1 MKKRLTFSHEY
12 NARNNPKLQN
22 VLSALGLEGIG
33 LYWCLIEQ
41 LYEQGGKIPI
51 NQCNCIAFALHLDY
65 NCIERI
71 INDFGLFETDGQYF
85 WSNKVLDTINQQ
97 VNLSEKRKSA
107 SQKRWQKDTVDA
119 NAMQLDCNCILEK
132 ERSKEKEDIYNNINN
147 NISLQTNN
155 NKEKKANKKKK
166 VFTQSEQQFEDFR
179 QHYPGIK
186 RGFQIEFDNFKKKH
200 PNWQDILPLL
210 IPAVDRL
217 IAYSERC
224 RARGQFV
231 AEYPHL
237 QTWLN
242 QSRWEIEYPEV
253 TEQQQNPTN
262 YGTSTLSDYD
272 RRQEEFRQHIIDKLS
287 SPDDDEPDLSDIL

>member
-1 MKKRLTFSHEY
+1 MKKDSFPFNLKWCNALLSQPNEVRLEVYDAIMNYALSGETAELSPIASMAFSFIKEEMDKDRTNIEDLVVKRR
-12 NARNNPKLQN
+12 NA
-22 VLSALGLEGIG
+22 AL
-33 LYWCLIEQ
+33 
-41 LYEQGGKIPI
+41 
-51 NQCNCIAFALHLDY
+51 
-65 NCIERI
+65 
-71 INDFGLFETDGQYF
+71 T
-85 WSNKVLDTINQQ
+85 
-97 VNLSEKRKSA
+97 
-107 SQKRWQKDTVDA
+107 RWQKKKAEPNNTTDA
-119 NAMQLDCNCILEK
+119 NAYFAMQNDAKNANDANAYFAYTCIDLEK

-147 NISLQTNN
+147 NISLQVNN

-179 QHYPGIK
+179 LHYPGIK

-200 PNWQDILPLL
+200 PNWQDVLPLL
-210 IPAVDRL
+210 IPPVDRL
-217 IAYSERC
+217 IAYSEKC

-253 TEQQQNPTN
+253 TDQLNSTN

-272 RRQEEFRQHIIDKLS
+272 RRQEEFRQHIVDKLS
-287 SPDDDEPDLSDIL
+287 SPDDDEPDLSNIL

>member
-1 MKKRLTFSHEY
+1 MKKDSFTFNLKWCNALLSQPNEVRLEVYDAIMNYALSSKTAELSPIASMAFSFIKEEMDKDRTNIEY
-12 NARNNPKLQN
+12 
-22 VLSALGLEGIG
+22 LGL
-33 LYWCLIEQ
+33 
-41 LYEQGGKIPI
+41 KRR
-51 NQCNCIAFALHLDY
+51 NAAL
-65 NCIERI
+65 
-71 INDFGLFETDGQYF
+71 T
-85 WSNKVLDTINQQ
+85 
-97 VNLSEKRKSA
+97 
-107 SQKRWQKDTVDA
+107 RWQRKKAEPNKTTDA
-119 NAMQLDCNCILEK
+119 NAYFAMQNDAKNANDANAYFAYTCINQEK
-132 ERSKEKEDIYNNINN
+132 ERNKEKEDIYNNINN
-147 NISLQTNN
+147 NISLQTNIT

-166 VFTQSEQQFEDFR
+166 VFTQSEQKFEDFR
-179 QHYPGIK
+179 LHYPGIK

-253 TEQQQNPTN
+253 TEQQNPNN

>member
-1 MKKRLTFSHEY
+1 MKKDSFTFNLKWCNALLSQPNEVRLEVYDAIMNYALSGETAELSPIASMAFSFIKEEMDKDRTNIEDLVVKRR
-12 NARNNPKLQN
+12 NA
-22 VLSALGLEGIG
+22 ALM
-33 LYWCLIEQ
+33 
-41 LYEQGGKIPI
+41 
-51 NQCNCIAFALHLDY
+51 
-65 NCIERI
+65 
-71 INDFGLFETDGQYF
+71 
-85 WSNKVLDTINQQ
+85 
-97 VNLSEKRKSA
+97 
-107 SQKRWQKDTVDA
+107 RWQKKKTEPNKTTDA
-119 NAMQLDCNCILEK
+119 NAYFAMQTDAKNANDANAYFAYTCIDLEK
-132 ERSKEKEDIYNNINN
+132 ESSKEKEDIYNNINN
-147 NISLQTNN
+147 NISLQTNIT

-186 RGFQIEFDNFKKKH
+186 RGFQIEFDNFRKKH

-253 TEQQQNPTN
+253 TEQQNSSN

>member
-1 MKKRLTFSHEY
+1 MKKDSFPFNLKWCNALLSQPNEVRLEVYDAIMNYALSGETAELSPIASMAFTFIKGEMDCNIEAY
-12 NARNNPKLQN
+12 KKA
-22 VLSALGLEGIG
+22 
-33 LYWCLIEQ
+33 IEQ
-41 LYEQGGKIPI
+41 RRSAVNSRWAKYKAEQPQQDNCEPYDRIRNDTKNTTVYEKYDRIRP
-51 NQCNCIAFALHLDY
+51 Y
-65 NCIERI
+65 NSY
-71 INDFGLFETDGQYF
+71 D
-85 WSNKVLDTINQQ
+85 
-97 VNLSEKRKSA
+97 
-107 SQKRWQKDTVDA
+107 
-119 NAMQLDCNCILEK
+119 LEK

-147 NISLQTNN
+147 NISLQTNIT

-231 AEYPHL
+231 TEYPHL

-253 TEQQQNPTN
+253 AEQQNPNN

-287 SPDDDEPDLSDIL
+287 SPGDDEPDLSDIL

>member
-1 MKKRLTFSHEY
+1 MKKDSFTFNLKWCNALLSQPNEVRLEVYDAIMNYALSGSIVEMSPLAKMAFSFIKEEMDKDRT
-12 NARNNPKLQN
+12 NIED
-22 VLSALGLEGIG
+22 LGL
-33 LYWCLIEQ
+33 
-41 LYEQGGKIPI
+41 KRR
-51 NQCNCIAFALHLDY
+51 NAAL
-65 NCIERI
+65 
-71 INDFGLFETDGQYF
+71 
-85 WSNKVLDTINQQ
+85 
-97 VNLSEKRKSA
+97 A
-107 SQKRWQKDTVDA
+107 RWQKKKAEPNNTTDA
-119 NAMQLDCNCILEK
+119 NAYFAMQNDAKNANDANAYFAYTCIDLEK

-147 NISLQTNN
+147 NISLQTNIT

-166 VFTQSEQQFEDFR
+166 VFTKSEQQFEDFR

-253 TEQQQNPTN
+253 TEQQNSTN

>member
-1 MKKRLTFSHEY
+1 MKKDSFPFNLKWCNALLSQPNEVRLEVYDAIMNYALSGETAELSPIASMAFSFIKEEMDKDRT
-12 NARNNPKLQN
+12 NIED
-22 VLSALGLEGIG
+22 LGLKRRNAA
-33 LYWCLIEQ
+33 LI
-41 LYEQGGKIPI
+41 
-51 NQCNCIAFALHLDY
+51 
-65 NCIERI
+65 
-71 INDFGLFETDGQYF
+71 
-85 WSNKVLDTINQQ
+85 
-97 VNLSEKRKSA
+97 
-107 SQKRWQKDTVDA
+107 RWQKKKAEPNNTTDA
-119 NAMQLDCNCILEK
+119 NAYFAMQNDAKNANDANAYFAYTCINQEK

-147 NISLQTNN
+147 NISLQTNIT

-166 VFTQSEQQFEDFR
+166 VFTKSEQQFEDFR
-179 QHYPGIK
+179 LKYPGIK
-186 RGFQIEFDNFKKKH
+186 RGFQIEFDNFRKKH

-217 IAYSERC
+217 IAYSEKC

-253 TEQQQNPTN
+253 TEQQNPTN

>member
-1 MKKRLTFSHEY
+1 MKKDSFPFNLKWCNALLSQPNDLRLEIYDAIMTYALSGSIVEMSPLAKMAFSFIKEEMDS
-12 NARNNPKLQN
+12 NIEARNR
-22 VLSALGLEGIG
+22 A
-33 LYWCLIEQ
+33 IEQ
-41 LYEQGGKIPI
+41 RRSAVNSRWAKHKAEQTQQDNCEPYDRIRNDTKNTDVYEKYDRIQGIRS
-51 NQCNCIAFALHLDY
+51 Y
-65 NCIERI
+65 NSY
-71 INDFGLFETDGQYF
+71 D
-85 WSNKVLDTINQQ
+85 
-97 VNLSEKRKSA
+97 
-107 SQKRWQKDTVDA
+107 
-119 NAMQLDCNCILEK
+119 LEK
-132 ERSKEKEDIYNNINN
+132 ERTKEKEDIYNNINN
-147 NISLQTNN
+147 NISLQINSN

-166 VFTQSEQQFEDFR
+166 VFTESEQQFEDFR

-253 TEQQQNPTN
+253 TDQQNPTN

-287 SPDDDEPDLSDIL
+287 SPDYDEPDLSDIL

>member
-1 MKKRLTFSHEY
+1 MKHKDTFFFKVSWCSTLLKCPANIRLEVLDAVMSYSLYGKYDKISDLAEIIFNPIKEEISDIRAKNEAIVEKRRRAINLRWQREKEQKQTDNNGTNDTNEY
-12 NARNNPKLQN
+12 TCIHMNTN
-22 VLSALGLEGIG
+22 E
-33 LYWCLIEQ
+33 YTC
-41 LYEQGGKIPI
+41 I
-51 NQCNCIAFALHLDY
+51 NQ
-65 NCIERI
+65 
-71 INDFGLFETDGQYF
+71 
-85 WSNKVLDTINQQ
+85 
-97 VNLSEKRKSA
+97 
-107 SQKRWQKDTVDA
+107 
-119 NAMQLDCNCILEK
+119 EK
-132 ERSKEKEDIYNNINN
+132 ESNKEKEDIYNNINN
-147 NISLQTNN
+147 NILLTNN
-155 NKEKKANKKKK
+155 INKEKKANKKKK

-253 TEQQQNPTN
+253 TEPQNSTN

>member
-1 MKKRLTFSHEY
+1 MNYALSGETAELSPIASMAFTFIKDDMDKDRT
-12 NARNNPKLQN
+12 N
-22 VLSALGLEGIG
+22 
-33 LYWCLIEQ
+33 IED
-41 LYEQGGKIPI
+41 L
-51 NQCNCIAFALHLDY
+51 
-65 NCIERI
+65 
-71 INDFGLFETDGQYF
+71 
-85 WSNKVLDTINQQ
+85 V
-97 VNLSEKRKSA
+97 EKRRNA
-107 SQKRWQKDTVDA
+107 ALTRWQKKKAEPNKTTDA
-119 NAMQLDCNCILEK
+119 NAYFAMQTDAKNANDANAYFAYTCIDLEK

-166 VFTQSEQQFEDFR
+166 VFTKSEQQFEDFR
-179 QHYPGIK
+179 LHYPGIK

-253 TEQQQNPTN
+253 TEQLNSTN

>member
-1 MKKRLTFSHEY
+1 MIKDSFPFNLKWCNALLSQPADLRLEIYDAIMTYALSGSIVEMSPLAKMAFSFIKEEMDCNIEVHKK
-12 NARNNPKLQN
+12 A
-22 VLSALGLEGIG
+22 
-33 LYWCLIEQ
+33 IEQ
-41 LYEQGGKIPI
+41 RRSAVNSRWAKHKAERLQQDNCEPYDRIRNDTKNTTVYEKYDRIQGVRP
-51 NQCNCIAFALHLDY
+51 Y
-65 NCIERI
+65 NSY
-71 INDFGLFETDGQYF
+71 D
-85 WSNKVLDTINQQ
+85 
-97 VNLSEKRKSA
+97 
-107 SQKRWQKDTVDA
+107 
-119 NAMQLDCNCILEK
+119 LEK
-132 ERSKEKEDIYNNINN
+132 ERTKEKEDIYNINN
-147 NISLQTNN
+147 NNILQTNIT

-166 VFTQSEQQFEDFR
+166 VFTKSEQQFEDFR
-179 QHYPGIK
+179 LHYPGIK

-217 IAYSERC
+217 IAYSEKC

-253 TEQQQNPTN
+253 TDQQQNPTN

>member
-1 MKKRLTFSHEY
+1 MKKDSFPFNLKWCNALLSQPNEVRLEVYDAIMNYALSGETAELSPIASMAFSFIKEEMDKDRTNIEDLVVKRR
-12 NARNNPKLQN
+12 NA
-22 VLSALGLEGIG
+22 AL
-33 LYWCLIEQ
+33 
-41 LYEQGGKIPI
+41 
-51 NQCNCIAFALHLDY
+51 
-65 NCIERI
+65 
-71 INDFGLFETDGQYF
+71 T
-85 WSNKVLDTINQQ
+85 
-97 VNLSEKRKSA
+97 
-107 SQKRWQKDTVDA
+107 RWQKKKAEPNNTTDA
-119 NAMQLDCNCILEK
+119 NAYFAMQNDAKNANDANAYFAYTCIDLEK

-147 NISLQTNN
+147 NISLQVNN

-179 QHYPGIK
+179 LHYPGIK

-200 PNWQDILPLL
+200 PNWQDVLPLL

-217 IAYSERC
+217 IAYSEKC

-253 TEQQQNPTN
+253 TDQLNSTN